1 MNLRSTAIMTVLMML
16 FSSMAGCLDRTEEEE
31 ETTAMVS
38 TYHVGQLVSAV
49 AGDTM
54 NVEMM
59 STTNI
64 PVHDYEPSAADI
76 VRLQESDIFF
86 YHGLNLEPWVE
97 SALSSLGDN
106 APKSV
111 QTHAMP
117 SGENELDYESMLV
130 SDLCEL
136 LAEGPYESTILGHED
151 HEGHEGHEDHANETE
166 ENHTEEDGHEDHN
179 HAEAEE
185 TIQNPEGCPADTVIS
200 VFHME
205 AGEHVLEFEGDHDE
219 TFNMAVLKMPGG
231 HAHHHHDHGH
241 AGPFEWAGVFEI
253 ADSSHTWTM
262 QKVDG
267 AYADPSM
274 RLVLIPTDA
283 ATEEAMEAAE
293 EGVGEMIQ
301 GDSCTVI
308 EDGETM
314 TPIAAEGSC
323 FELHVGVGDD
333 STFTIDT
340 TGVSALAAYAQHVP
354 TEFERDAHYLADS
367 AGNDIEPV
375 AQESVGSHDHDHGG
389 HGEEGEIEAG
399 EDEEAFNYDPHSWLD
414 PVSFKEQAKVVLEAL
429 KEAFPSDAST
439 FTANAESYMSQLDSL
454 HSDFQTALPSDS
466 SCTSNKVIANHNAY
480 SYLAK
485 RYDLKFISIHG
496 LDPEGEP
503 SAADIAEAVEEINE
517 EGITVLFIE
526 EFTSESAVDS
536 IVEQTKSDTM
546 PNGVGVEYL
555 YTMEMEPK
563 DTSDD
568 YISMMRK
575 SMNSLKE
582 GLGC

>member
-1 MNLRSTAIMTVLMML
+1 MNLRSTAVMTVLMML

-31 ETTAMVS
+31 EPTAMVS
-38 TYHVGQLVSAV
+38 TYHVGQLVSAI

-64 PVHDYEPSAADI
+64 PVHDYEPSAADL

-117 SGENELDYESMLV
+117 SGEIELDYESMLV

-136 LAEGPYESTILGHED
+136 LADGPYESTTLGHED
-151 HEGHEGHEDHANETE
+151 HEGHEDHANETE
-166 ENHTEEDGHEDHN
+166 ENHSEEDGHEGHN

-200 VFHME
+200 IFHME
-205 AGEHVLEFEGDHDE
+205 AGEHVLEFEGHHDE

-231 HAHHHHDHGH
+231 HAHHHDHGH

-293 EGVGEMIQ
+293 EGVGEMIE

-354 TEFERDAHYLADS
+354 TEFERDTHYLADS

-375 AQESVGSHDHDHGG
+375 AQESGGGHDHDHGG

-429 KEAFPSDAST
+429 KEAFPSDEST
-439 FTANAESYMSQLDSL
+439 FTTNAEAYMAQLDSL
-454 HSDFQTALPSDS
+454 HAEFQTALPSDS
-466 SCTSNKVIANHNAY
+466 SCTDNKVIANHNAY

-526 EFTSESAVDS
+526 EYTSESAVDS
-536 IVEQTKSDTM
+536 IVEQTISDTM